1 MANDPTETSTPAS
14 LQASGPLTHTPSG
27 RLRGR
32 GLGIPLQG
40 TPGPNSAITDVPGV
54 EVGYTTLIE
63 GEGPLIPGK
72 GPIRTGVSAIHPRG
86 RTGTADPVQAG
97 WFSFNGNGEMTG
109 TALIEETGFL
119 SVPILITN
127 THSVGAAH
135 QGAIK
140 WLVDRHPS
148 LAKLWALPVVAETW
162 DGYLN
167 DINGLHVT
175 PEHAYAA
182 LEAARGGAIEEGS
195 VGGGTGMV
203 CYGFKGGS
211 GTASRV
217 VEMGDDL
224 YTVGVFVQANFGWR
238 PECTI
243 AGMPVGERITDGME
257 MTQDSTWLAPPGAGS
272 CITIIATDAPLLPG
286 QCKALARRVPMGLA
300 RTGTTSSHFSGD
312 IFLAFSTGNPGSV
325 VTGSATLLGRPR
337 DRESQ
342 KWVPWGECDPLYA
355 AVVHAVEEAVFNVL
369 VANSDMVGWDGH
381 RVLALP
387 HDRVRELMAEY
398 RRGGCA

>member
-1 MANDPTETSTPAS
+1 MAHDE
-14 LQASGPLTHTPSG
+14 LIRTPSG
-27 RLRGR
+27 RLRAR
-32 GLGIPLQG
+32 GFGIPLQG
-40 TPGPNSAITDVPGV
+40 TPGRNSAITDVPGV

-63 GEGPLIPGK
+63 GEGPLVLGK
-72 GPIRTGVSAIHPRG
+72 GPVRTGVTAIHPRG

-109 TALIEETGFL
+109 TTLIEETGFL
-119 SVPILITN
+119 STPILITN

-135 QGAIK
+135 QGAIQ
-140 WLVDRHPS
+140 WLVQRHPS

-175 PEHAYAA
+175 PQHAFDA
-182 LEAARGGAIEEGS
+182 LEAATSGPIEEGS
-195 VGGGTGMV
+195 VGGGTGMM

-217 VEMGDDL
+217 VEMGKDV
-224 YTVGVFVQANFGWR
+224 YTVGVFMQANFGWR
-238 PECTI
+238 PEFTI
-243 AGMPVGERITDGME
+243 AGVPIGVHIREGDPL
-257 MTQDSTWLAPPGAGS
+257 DDPSWLLPHGAGS

-325 VTGSATLLGRPR
+325 TTGSATILGRPEA
-337 DRESQ
+337 RESQ
-342 KWVPWGECDPLYA
+342 CWVPWGECDPLYA
-355 AVVHAVEEAVFNVL
+355 AVVCAVEEAVLNVL
-369 VANSDMVGWDGH
+369 FTNEDMVGWDGH
-381 RVLALP
+381 RVPALP
-387 HDRVRELMAEY
+387 HDRVRDLMSEHRVAL
-398 RRGGCA
+398 G